1 MALVESKLS
10 NAYETTLASALLADS
25 ADTTIS
31 VAVAPTDSGNTAISP
46 SAALP
51 MYLIIDPD
59 SDTLREYVRV
69 TAISGTTLTAVRN
82 IDTGGGSLKA
92 HAIGAKVRQAAVA
105 QMFDDLH
112 DRIDTLINT
121 AGTAVNTSGLVKDQ
135 DDMSSNSASHLATQQ
150 SIKAYVD
157 AQIATEDTLAE
168 MNDTNI
174 SSPAAGHVLVYDN
187 TASVWDNVA
196 VTAGDLIDITGGDGT
211 LEIDVDLTEAS
222 EDAIANGDYILF
234 LDGGATGTP
243 KKEAFAD
250 VATLLAGTGL
260 TASSSVIGVDT
271 SQNITALTGGDL
283 TIYEDANNADVSFK
297 MGTGAAESLTIEV
310 LNGSSNKTAEEIKF
324 SSATASSTAN
334 HGKFVF
340 NVDGTDILT
349 IDDGGIDIASG
360 LSVAINGSDLPT
372 SDTTYSAGTLL
383 DLSTTTFNVDL
394 TEAGEAAIADGDYI
408 LFLDGGAT
416 GTHAKEAIADVATL
430 FAGTGLTATSSVIA
444 VDSSQAITA
453 LTGGDLTI
461 YDDTNNADVS
471 FKMGTSAT
479 EALSIEVLNGSS
491 NKTAEEIKIKTS
503 TASGTANHGKI
514 SIYIDDTEIL
524 DIDDGGIDLASGMT
538 FAINGTDIADTDT
551 TYSAG
556 DLIDLDGTQIDVDLS
571 EASEAAI
578 ADGDY
583 VLFLDGGAT
592 GTAAKEA
599 IADVATLFAGTGLTA
614 SSSVIGVDTSQNI
627 TALTGGDLTIY
638 EDANNADVSVKMGTS
653 ATESLTIEVLNGG
666 SNKTAE
672 QINFTTATA
681 STTANHGKMVFNVDE
696 TEIATI
702 DDGGIDLASG
712 MEFSVNGTAIGGSAT
727 ALIDGDSD
735 FTLSDGVANGIHYEL
750 DNTDMADWNQ
760 GGVALTTAGGIFTHH
775 QTQAATYTVAA
786 NTGSVLAGPITI
798 TGTVTNNGTMVVV

>member
-25 ADTTIS
+25 ADKTIS
-31 VAVAPTDSGNTAISP
+31 VAVAPTDSSNTAISP

-59 SDTLREYVRV
+59 SDTLREYVKV
-69 TAISGTTLTAVRN
+69 TAISGTTLTADRN

-112 DRIDTLINT
+112 DRINT
-121 AGTAVNTSGLVKDQ
+121 IVSTDGTAVNTSTVSGITGLVKDEN
-135 DDMSSNSASHLATQQ
+135 DMSSNSDTHLATQQ

-157 AQIATEDTLAE
+157 TQILTEDTLAE

-372 SDTTYSAGTLL
+372 SDTNTTYSAGTLL

-571 EASEAAI
+571 EASEAAL

-614 SSSVIGVDTSQNI
+614 SSSVINVDSSQAI

-638 EDANNADVSVKMGTS
+638 EDANNADVSLKMGTS
-653 ATESLTIEVLNGG
+653 ATESLSIEVLNGS

-672 QINFTTATA
+672 EIKFSTATA
-681 STTANHGKMVFNVDE
+681 SSTANHGKITFNIDG
-696 TEIATI
+696 TDIATI
-702 DDGGIDLASG
+702 DDGGIDVASG
-712 MEFSVNGTAIGGSAT
+712 LEFSVNGTAIGGGISASSTDTLTNKTIDADGTGNSISNIDIGNMT
-727 ALIDGDSD
+727 A
-735 FTLSDGVANGIHYEL
+735 A
-750 DNTDMADWNQ
+750 
-760 GGVALTTAGGIFTHH
+760 
-775 QTQAATYTVAA
+775 
-786 NTGSVLAGPITI
+786 
-798 TGTVTNNGTMVVV
+798 VVVTESDSIASNDNDTTLPTSAAVKGYVDAQGYADIGLIIALG